1 MVIFQFIARTKLELQ
16 EEKQCQYLKDDS
28 LYFRV
33 QVDHIPAVKPWLVPT
48 LPS

>member
-1 MVIFQFIARTKLELQ
+1 MQCFISHDMLGLNEM
-16 EEKQCQYLKDDS
+16 EMCQYLKDDS

-33 QVDHIPAVKPWLVPT
+33 QVEAIPAVKPWLVPN